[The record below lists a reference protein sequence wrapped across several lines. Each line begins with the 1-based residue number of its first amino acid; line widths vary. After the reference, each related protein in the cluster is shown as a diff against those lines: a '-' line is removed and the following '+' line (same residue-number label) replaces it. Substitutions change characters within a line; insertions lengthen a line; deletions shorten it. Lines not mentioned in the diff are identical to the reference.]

1 MAWNRNNQVIQT
13 KTALEFIRVVWLP
26 VPKPSAVSLERP
38 LPEPDLDLPVFL
50 VCKST
55 GKKGNNNLNMPG
67 EGC

>member
-1 MAWNRNNQVIQT
+1 MAWDRSSQVIQT
-13 KTALEFIRVVWLP
+13 KTALEFTRVVWLP
-26 VPKPSAVSLERP
+26 VPKPSTVSLERS
-38 LPEPDLDLPVFL
+38 LPEPDLELPGSL